1 MGFTLSSHLSSARC
15 SRICAAP
22 LRTLRTGSCRTSSRV
37 VRGAGTAARA
47 GGDSEAVPPV
57 QQMSYDDALKVLGLS
72 GPSSFEQIVTAKNKQ
87 LAASQSNQEKIMEVE
102 TAYDVLFMQS
112 MKKRMT
118 GDIEVPT
125 SVRFADVPTRK
136 RSSSRSSAA
145 QPSLLQKLPGGVAVA
160 APKQSVAAGQ
170 AAVFAGL
177 GGWALVQAVLETPDA
192 QAADTAGLQVAAA
205 VAFAV
210 YGFREYKK
218 LSLGRSIGLSVG
230 ALTAGILLGA
240 ALNAWLRVDIVPLGS
255 FSSPGVFVST
265 FGITA
270 LALAS
275 AFLA

>member
-1 MGFTLSSHLSSARC
+1 MRSSLSSHTSSARC
-15 SRICAAP
+15 SRSCAAP
-22 LRTLRTGSCRTSSRV
+22 LRALQTCKPLYRQC
-37 VRGAGTAARA
+37 RGAGTQARA
-47 GGDSEAVPPV
+47 SGDSEAVPPV
-57 QQMSYDDALKVLGLS
+57 QQMSYEDALKVLGLS
-72 GPSSFEQIVTAKNKQ
+72 GPSSFDQIVNAKNKQ
-87 LAASQSNQEKIMEVE
+87 LAASQSNQEKMMEIE

-112 MKKRMT
+112 MKKRIT

-136 RSSSRSSAA
+136 RSSSRGSAA
-145 QPSLLQKLPGGVAVA
+145 QPSLLQKLPGGVSVA
-160 APKQSVAAGQ
+160 APKQNVAAGQ

-177 GGWALVQAVLETPDA
+177 GAWALIQAVLETPDA
-192 QAADTAGLQVAAA
+192 QAADTAGLQLAAA
-205 VAFAV
+205 LAFAV

-218 LSLGRSIGLSVG
+218 LPLSRSIGLSAASLVVG
-230 ALTAGILLGA
+230 IMLGA

>member
-1 MGFTLSSHLSSARC
+1 MCL
-15 SRICAAP
+15 P
-22 LRTLRTGSCRTSSRV
+22 
-37 VRGAGTAARA
+37 
-47 GGDSEAVPPV
+47 
-57 QQMSYDDALKVLGLS
+57 
-72 GPSSFEQIVTAKNKQ
+72 
-87 LAASQSNQEKIMEVE
+87 ASQ
-102 TAYDVLFMQS
+102 TD
-112 MKKRMT
+112 
-118 GDIEVPT
+118 
-125 SVRFADVPTRK
+125 RK
-136 RSSSRSSAA
+136 YFEARKYPLHCFQQHGTVNYLACYMCCAQRSSAA

>member
-1 MGFTLSSHLSSARC
+1 MRLTLSFHSSSARC
-15 SRICAAP
+15 SRSCVAP
-22 LRTLRTGSCRTSSRV
+22 PRTHSSCNPAV
-37 VRGAGTAARA
+37 KVWRGVGTAAGA
-47 GGDSEAVPPV
+47 SGDSEAVPPV
-57 QQMSYDDALKVLGLS
+57 QQMSYEDALKL
-72 GPSSFEQIVTAKNKQ
+72 
-87 LAASQSNQEKIMEVE
+87 EVHLQVE
-102 TAYDVLFMQS
+102 AAYDVLFMQS
-112 MKKRMT
+112 MKKRIT

-136 RSSSRSSAA
+136 RSSSRSSSAR
-145 QPSLLQKLPGGVAVA
+145 PSLLQKLPGGVSVA
-160 APKQSVAAGQ
+160 APKQNVAAGQ

-192 QAADTAGLQVAAA
+192 QAADTAGLQLAAA

-230 ALTAGILLGA
+230 SLAAGILLGA